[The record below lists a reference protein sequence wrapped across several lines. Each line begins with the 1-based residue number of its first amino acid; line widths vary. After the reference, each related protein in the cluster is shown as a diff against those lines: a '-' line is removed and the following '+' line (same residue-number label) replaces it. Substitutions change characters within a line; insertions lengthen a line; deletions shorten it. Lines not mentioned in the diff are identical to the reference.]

1 MPVHQGCVKG
11 VIYPVVQSVA
21 KQSAAAKKPAKKR
34 VYKFRPKPGRIC
46 EACGGKVP
54 PDRNPTAKTC
64 CDECSR
70 DLQRERSREYMRR
83 HRFEMKNG
91 A

>member
-54 PDRNPTAKTC
+54 LRHCHSPHR
-64 CDECSR
+64 
-70 DLQRERSREYMRR
+70 QRLGAREVVDIASCRCLVGM
-83 HRFEMKNG
+83 G
-91 A
+91 G

>member
-11 VIYPVVQSVA
+11 VIYPVVQMAA
-21 KQSAAAKKPAKKR
+21 KQSAPAKKR
-34 VYKFRPKPGRIC
+34 VYKFRPRPGRIC

-54 PDRNPTAKTC
+54 PDRNPTSKTC
-64 CDECSR
+64 CDECSIE
-70 DLQRERSREYMRR
+70 LQRERSREYMRKSR
-83 HRFEMKNG
+83 RAMRSG